1 MSEALRLLL
10 AQVDDVPGEQMAAF
24 MQAAED
30 LGVRNLQVVPSLT
43 KKGRPGY
50 MVWLDVPAALEDTA
64 ARLLGSEL
72 GTWGYRVLAAEHHH
86 FDIRRHTTTLHLTV
100 GDETHTFTL
109 GTKTIAQG
117 AATLRVKA
125 EHDDL
130 AAICQALRA
139 RGHAIAQPV
148 LKAAVETALHLAED
162 KGQITIRL

>member
-86 FDIRRHTTTLHLTV
+86 FDIRRHTTTLRLTV
-100 GDETHTFTL
+100 VGETHTFTL

-139 RGHAIAQPV
+139 RGHAVAQPV

-162 KGQITIRL
+162 KEQITIRL